1 MWYGDKRMREG
12 GLMVVESSQQPMPD
26 EQPAAKPAYTPKN
39 GSTPTGADPELL
51 RWRAEILLDEMMLGG
66 VDVAAGEPLRRNAW
80 PSLATPSPASTGHEN
95 GWESAD
101 GTTAVAPHENGH
113 AARLNGP
120 TAASPGEGVSMVS
133 HARTVERPQSASVPE
148 QPAVQPDEP
157 TSDRRSWVSSAEER
171 YRQLAR
177 QQEPASSSTAP
188 AEPATN
194 EAGDYLWPEANS
206 PAQPAAEPTVTMN
219 TPAVRRVANQFAGSV
234 ATAAS
239 GARRSNLLPRRSSA
253 DVEAVQREIFTL
265 QSEIDVRLPANHESN
280 ERAHRLLEK
289 ALGILQADATR
300 SAEVEYYLQQVR
312 TIFQHVQQ
320 TIDWSSVYRNRLL
333 VYLGAWVLLTLI
345 VLTASLLYQPHL
357 ENALALY
364 AGLAPTGVAL
374 QHSVAVIAASFSG
387 ALGGAISMLVS
398 LQHQSHL
405 PHGFID
411 RKFGLRGLLLP
422 LLGAVVGL
430 LIALLLSLIYTLIG
444 VNPAQSLL
452 AAALPAFLAFLF
464 GVSQETLYGTR
475 D

>member
-1 MWYGDKRMREG
+1 
-12 GLMVVESSQQPMPD
+12 MVVESSQQPMPG
-26 EQPAAKPAYTPKN
+26 EQPAKTPAFMPKN
-39 GSTPTGADPELL
+39 GTAPAGADPELL

-66 VDVAAGEPLRRNAW
+66 VDVAAGEPLNRNAW
-80 PSLATPSPASTGHEN
+80 PAVSTPSPASASYEN
-95 GWESAD
+95 GWDVAAAS
-101 GTTAVAPHENGH
+101 TTAAPSENGH
-113 AARLNGP
+113 AGGLNGP
-120 TAASPGEGVSMVS
+120 GASAAASEG
-133 HARTVERPQSASVPE
+133 ARSLASANNRPQPAPPPG
-148 QPAVQPDEP
+148 QPVA
-157 TSDRRSWVSSAEER
+157 DRQSWVLSAEER

-177 QQEPASSSTAP
+177 QQEPAQSPPMP

-194 EAGDYLWPEANS
+194 AASDYLWPEENRAA
-206 PAQPAAEPTVTMN
+206 PAVAEPTVTMSAP
-219 TPAVRRVANQFAGSV
+219 TVRRLANQFAGSV
-234 ATAAS
+234 ATVAS
-239 GARRSNLLPRRSSA
+239 GARRSNLLPRMSTA

-289 ALGILQADATR
+289 ALAILQADATR
-300 SAEVEYYLQQVR
+300 TAEVEYYLQQVR

-333 VYLGAWVLLTLI
+333 VYLSAWVLLTLI
-345 VLTASLLYQPHL
+345 VLTAALLYQPQL
-357 ENALALY
+357 ENALILY
-364 AGLAPTGVAL
+364 AGLAPEGLALRHGVAL
-374 QHSVAVIAASFSG
+374 VAACFAG

-398 LQHQSHL
+398 LRHQSNL

-422 LLGAVVGL
+422 LLGAVVGG
-430 LIALLLSLIYTLIG
+430 LIALLLSLVYTLIG

-452 AAALPAFLAFLF
+452 AAALPALLAFLF